1 LAALNGSGG
10 SGSLMLELSG
20 EEATI
25 TANVSGL
32 ATTFMDNP
40 YPHVQ
45 HIHVSGQGQCPDMS
59 ADENGDG
66 IVDTVEGQ
74 PAYGMIGT
82 TLSSSGDTSAAAA
95 TNVEIAPSGGSYE
108 YSRTFALNGDTMES
122 LQNGTAVVVVHEL
135 DPSPLSEEAAN
146 AKSNLVPE
154 LPLAATAPALCGTL
168 NTSQMSQVPE
178 GSVDTGGGSTSGMEE
193 AWLIGAGGA
202 ALAAAGGVFLLRRRF
217 DGQR

>member
-1 LAALNGSGG
+1 
-10 SGSLMLELSG
+10 MLELSG

-45 HIHVSGQGQCPDMS
+45 HIHISGQGQCPDMS

-66 IVDTVEGQ
+66 ILDTVEGQ

-82 TLSSSGDTSAAAA
+82 ALSTSGDTSAAAG

-108 YSRTFALNGDTMES
+108 YSCTFALNGDTMES
-122 LQNGTAVVVVHEL
+122 LQNGTAVVVVHGL
-135 DPSPLSEEAAN
+135 DPSTLSEEAAN

-154 LPLAATAPALCGTL
+154 LPLAATAPTLCGTL
-168 NTSQMSQVPE
+168 TTSQMSQVPE

-193 AWLIGAGGA
+193 AWLIDAGGA
-202 ALAAAGGVFLLRRRF
+202 ALAAAGGAFLLRRRF